1 MEIKADIIDY
11 MGTYEGCIM
20 VLISLMCD
28 GEYSEA
34 TVLYHKDDLMLTVH
48 KSVEEKI
55 GFLIEEWEGYRDL
68 LESIF
73 KKLVPAEEMY
83 SRLDPV
89 NFEEFLSLDED
100 IYYIDEEV
108 DDSELELL
116 DQQTLE
122 YLYATQSNL

>member
-20 VLISLMCD
+20 VLISLMCE

-34 TVLYHKDDLMLTVH
+34 TVLYHKDELMLTVQ
-48 KSVEEKI
+48 KSVEEKL
-55 GFLIEEWEGYRDL
+55 GMVIEQWEGYRDL

-73 KKLVPAEEMY
+73 KKLVPADEMF

-89 NFEEFLSLDED
+89 DFDEFLSLDEE
-100 IYYIDEEV
+100 IYYVDEEV
-108 DDSELELL
+108 DEDELTLL

-122 YLYATQSNL
+122 FLYATQSNL

>member
-11 MGTYEGCIM
+11 MGTYEGCVM

-34 TVLYHKDDLMLTVH
+34 TVLYRKDDLMLTVQR
-48 KSVEEKI
+48 SVEDKL
-55 GFLIEEWEGYRDL
+55 GMVIEEWDGYRDL

-73 KKLVPAEEMY
+73 KKLVPVEEML

-89 NFEEFLSLDED
+89 DFDEFLSLDEE
-100 IYYIDEEV
+100 IYYVDDEV
-108 DDSELELL
+108 DQSEMTLL

-122 YLYATQSNL
+122 FLYATQSNL

>member
-100 IYYIDEEV
+100 IYYIDDEV
-108 DDSELELL
+108 DDSELEHL
-116 DQQTLE
+116 DPQTLE

>member
-68 LESIF
+68 LENIF